1 VYYKNTMVKTL
12 TIIGTVKKM
21 DFISDLEYGRRK
33 LMSNIPLIHKQRL
46 LQKIYRN
53 VQLDKRVLTYEKK
66 PVIPH
71 KIDIKV

>member
-1 VYYKNTMVKTL
+1 
-12 TIIGTVKKM
+12 
-21 DFISDLEYGRRK
+21 
-33 LMSNIPLIHKQRL
+33 MSNIPLIHKQRL

-66 PVIPH
+66 PAIPH